1 MKVFTLLVSLSLFLW
16 IHTTQAAGPD
26 PATAC
31 EVAKLKAVGKKANCL
46 ATEKTKAML
55 GKPSNPAKCEG
66 VFIRAFAKAEAAAA
80 IAGSACPVTGD
91 VAVIESL
98 VDTCVDDI
106 AATLAG
112 TPPPPCLASQFP
124 ATGQTTAYTADKNDG
139 IAGSVAVPDDGTVQA
154 GARLSYTDNNDGT
167 ITDNNTGLM
176 WEQKSD
182 AIGLHGKSNSY
193 VWSGDGS
200 EETIWDWLDDV
211 NAEGGTGYA
220 GHNDWRIPNVKELQS
235 IVDYSRFYPNPT
247 IDPIFGPT
255 GGVQYW
261 SSTSSANPPSFAW
274 YVYFGDGNVYA
285 YGKRDFPLYVRA
297 VRGGL

>member
-1 MKVFTLLVSLSLFLW
+1 MKAFTLLVSLSLFLW
-16 IHTTQAAGPD
+16 NHTTQAAGPD

-80 IAGSACPVTGD
+80 IAGSACPVMGD

-154 GARLSYTDNNDGT
+154 GATLSYTDNGDGT
-167 ITDNNTGLM
+167 VTDNNTGLM
-176 WEQKSD
+176 WEKKSD
-182 AIGLHGKSNSY
+182 DGSLHDKDNAFY
-193 VWSGDGS
+193 RWSGNGS
-200 EETIWDWLDDV
+200 QETIWDWLDDV

-220 GHNDWRIPNVKELQS
+220 GHNDWRIPNRQELES
-235 IVDYSRFYPNPT
+235 IVDVGRYNPS
-247 IDPIFGPT
+247 IDPVFGPA
-255 GGVQYW
+255 VAADYW
-261 SSTSSANPPSFAW
+261 SSTSYAAPPFGAW
-274 YVYFGDGNVYA
+274 GVYFYGGNVYA
-285 YGKRDFPLYVRA
+285 GDKSSPGCIRA